1 MTSRT
6 EAGDGGVKPPRRT
19 AVGTGGDD
27 EDDDNDPFNYRR
39 GQLLRCRVIQARG
52 NDGYDVNILMDGRR
66 AFLRSDR
73 PYKPG
78 DIVSAKF
85 SHWQDL

>member
-19 AVGTGGDD
+19 AVGSGGDD
-27 EDDDNDPFNYRR
+27 EDDDDPINYRR
-39 GQLLRCRVIQARG
+39 GQLLRCRVIGARG
-52 NDGYDVNILMDGRR
+52 NDGYDVIIVMDGRR

-73 PYKPG
+73 PHKQG
-78 DIVSAKF
+78 EIVSAKF
-85 SHWQDL
+85 SHGQDF